1 MYQGIPGGINSNAS
15 TATERCRLKLLTRE
29 LAQKIVERTMGII
42 NRNINVMNEK
52 GIIIGSGDS
61 SRINQVHDGAVE
73 VIERGNIVEIDEEEA
88 QFIKGAK
95 PGVNLPIYFKNKIV
109 GVVGI
114 TGKPEEVRGFG
125 LLIKMAAEMILEQAF
140 LMEQIQWDERLKEE
154 ILHQLITGEITSD
167 PWFKERAKTL
177 SIDLD
182 VPRVAVI
189 LELRSNSLTE
199 ETMSN
204 KKKKVLAILKSL
216 IEPDDLLTLVYTN
229 EIILLKKIRLKG
241 MDWDKNHLLHQLNV
255 WKSRL
260 YHSAKVKL
268 KIGIGTYYQD
278 FKRLSQSYDEAKKTL
293 KVGLTLYPDED
304 IYWYQEMGF
313 PILIQQISNM
323 NNHPLLELYK
333 KILSKD
339 KKGELQQTLK
349 VFIEENGEINK
360 TTERLFIHRNT
371 LHYRLDKIK
380 EITGKDPKKL
390 NELIELYT
398 SMLIYILGND

>member
-1 MYQGIPGGINSNAS
+1 M
-15 TATERCRLKLLTRE
+15 KLLTRE

-61 SRINQVHDGAVE
+61 SRINQVHDGAVA
-73 VIERGNIVEIDEEEA
+73 VIERGDIVEIDDEEA
-88 QFIKGAK
+88 QFLKGAK
-95 PGVNLPIYFKNKIV
+95 PGVNLPIYFKNEIV

-177 SIDLD
+177 GIDLD

-199 ETMSN
+199 EALS
-204 KKKKVLAILKSL
+204 KKRKKIISILKTL
-216 IEPDDLLTLVYTN
+216 IEPDDLLTLTYTT
-229 EIILLKKIRLKG
+229 EIILLKKIRLKD
-241 MDWDKNHLLHQLNV
+241 MDWDKDQLFHQLNA
-255 WKSRL
+255 WKFRL
-260 YHSAKVKL
+260 NHSTNVKM

-278 FKRLSQSYDEAKKTL
+278 FKGLFQSYDEAKKTL
-293 KVGLTLYPDED
+293 KVGLTLYPDQD
-304 IYWYQEMGF
+304 IYWYHDMGF
-313 PILIQQISNM
+313 PILIQQISAL
-323 NNHPLLELYK
+323 NNHPLLDHYK
-333 KILSKD
+333 KIVSRD

-349 VFIEENGEINK
+349 AFIEENGEINK
-360 TTERLFIHRNT
+360 TAERLFIHRNT

-398 SMLIYILGND
+398 SMLIYILRNNIVQ

>member
-1 MYQGIPGGINSNAS
+1 M
-15 TATERCRLKLLTRE
+15 KLLTRE

-61 SRINQVHDGAVE
+61 SRINQVHAGAVA
-73 VIERGNIVEIDEEEA
+73 VIERGDIVEIDEEEA
-88 QFIKGAK
+88 QFLKGAK
-95 PGVNLPIYFKNKIV
+95 PGVNLPIYFKNEIV

-114 TGKPEEVRGFG
+114 TGKPEKVRGFG
-125 LLIKMAAEMILEQAF
+125 LLIKMAAEMILDQAF

-154 ILHQLITGEITSD
+154 ILHQLITGENTSD

-177 SIDLD
+177 GIDLD
-182 VPRVAVI
+182 VPRIVVI

-199 ETMSN
+199 EALS
-204 KKKKVLAILKSL
+204 KKRKKVVSILKSL
-216 IEPDDLLTLVYTN
+216 IEPEDLLTLAYTT

-241 MDWDKNHLLHQLNV
+241 LETDKDHLFQQLNV

-260 YHSAKVKL
+260 YHSAKVKI

-278 FKRLSQSYDEAKKTL
+278 FKELAQSYDEAKKTL
-293 KVGLTLYPDED
+293 KVGLTLYPDQD
-304 IYWYQEMGF
+304 IYWYNEMGF
-313 PILIQQISNM
+313 PILIQQISAM
-323 NNHPLLELYK
+323 NNHPLLEHFK
-333 KILSKD
+333 KIVYRD

-360 TTERLFIHRNT
+360 TAERLFIHRNT
-371 LHYRLDKIK
+371 LHYRLDKMK

-398 SMLIYILGND
+398 SMLIHTLRNN